1 MRRNYKLS
9 ESQLAQ
15 MQQAIKKDKRSGVS
29 QRAQALYRLHLGD
42 SVQKVADSLLITR
55 KTIYNWHDRWQAN
68 GVDGLADKAKSGRPR
83 KATATYRQLLAEL
96 IEQEPATYG
105 YEFSMW
111 TNARM
116 PQETGI
122 KLSERAFGDL
132 LKTEGYVYRRP
143 KYDLGHLQDSEAI
156 EQAKSNL
163 HKLKKGLKQ
172 TNSSLSLWTPSGLT
186 QSCENAG

>member
-1 MRRNYKLS
+1 MRRNYKLN

-15 MQQAIKKDKRSGVS
+15 IKQAIKKDKRSGVS
-29 QRAQALYRLHLGD
+29 QRAQALYRLHLDD

-83 KATATYRQLLAEL
+83 KATGTYRQLLAKL

-116 PQETGI
+116 RTHLAQETGI
-122 KLSERAFGDL
+122 RLSERAFGDL
-132 LKTEGYVYRRP
+132 LKAEGYVYRRP
-143 KYDLGHLQDSEAI
+143 KYDLGHLQDSKAI
-156 EQAKSNL
+156 EQATSNL
-163 HKLKKGLKQ
+163 VHRKH
-172 TNSSLSLWTPSGLT
+172 
-186 QSCENAG
+186 

>member
-15 MQQAIKKDKRSGVS
+15 IKQAIKKDKRSGVS

-83 KATATYRQLLAEL
+83 KATATYRQLLAKL

-116 PQETGI
+116 RTHLAQETGI

-132 LKTEGYVYRRP
+132 LKAEGYVYRRP

-156 EQAKSNL
+156 EQATSI
-163 HKLKKGLKQ
+163 KKVLKQ
-172 TNSSLSLWTPSGLT
+172 TNSSLSLWTKQASGLT
-186 QSCENAG
+186 QS